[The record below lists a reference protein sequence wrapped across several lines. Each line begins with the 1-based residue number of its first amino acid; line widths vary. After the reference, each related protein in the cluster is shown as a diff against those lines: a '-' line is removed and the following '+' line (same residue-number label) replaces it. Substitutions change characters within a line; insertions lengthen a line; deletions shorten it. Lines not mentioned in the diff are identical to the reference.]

1 MISKEDVKQK
11 LRGGGESVTELVGII
26 HPTESEQYSC
36 DVGHCELIP
45 EGGGYD
51 ILSDALAKFAGKRVK
66 ITIAEV

>member
-1 MISKEDVKQK
+1 M
-11 LRGGGESVTELVGII
+11 TELVGII